1 MRRAGLRR
9 DREAIPRQRRQI
21 LKKDKARRRLTQAEL
36 LLAKLRDARA
46 KGCAVQ
52 LPDIMAAGIAQHS
65 ARFNEIRARGYVVRN
80 EIDRRDGVVLSRYYL
95 EHDPERDGSL

>member
-1 MRRAGLRR
+1 MRRAKLWRDHEATPGQKRHLSHRDHPPRR
-9 DREAIPRQRRQI
+9 V
-21 LKKDKARRRLTQAEL
+21 TQADL
-36 LLAKLRDARA
+36 LLAKLRDARV

-52 LPDIMAAGIAQHS
+52 LPEIMAAGIAQHS

-80 EIDRRDGVVLSRYYL
+80 EIERRNGLVLSRYYL